1 MDAGLRI
8 DIPDTCANLIDCK
21 TQTAGILCLIL
32 NCFLPGIG
40 SIIAGVVSTR
50 LFRTRAKQLARALS
64 FYPTLFMFRCFIQA
78 LLVVLAMLIVA
89 TVPSSLQA
97 GIQVLQVVSA
107 GDW

>member
-64 FYPTLFMFRCFIQA
+64 FYPTLMFLDNRITS
-78 LLVVLAMLIVA
+78 LH
-89 TVPSSLQA
+89 SSSPRRTCNA
-97 GIQVLQVVSA
+97 NCRYRSF
-107 GDW
+107 

>member
-64 FYPTLFMFRCFIQA
+64 FYPTLFMNTS
-78 LLVVLAMLIVA
+78 LH
-89 TVPSSLQA
+89 SSSPRRTCNA
-97 GIQVLQVVSA
+97 NCRYRSF
-107 GDW
+107 

>member
-64 FYPTLFMFRCFIQA
+64 FYRITSLH
-78 LLVVLAMLIVA
+78 
-89 TVPSSLQA
+89 SSSPRRTCNA
-97 GIQVLQVVSA
+97 NCRYRSF
-107 GDW
+107 

>member
-64 FYPTLFMFRCFIQA
+64 FYPTLFMSKTS
-78 LLVVLAMLIVA
+78 LH
-89 TVPSSLQA
+89 SSSPRRTCNA
-97 GIQVLQVVSA
+97 NCRYRSF
-107 GDW
+107 

>member
-50 LFRTRAKQLARALS
+50 LFRTRAKQLARALFLPHFSCFSMHRITSLHSSSPRRTCNANCRYRS
-64 FYPTLFMFRCFIQA
+64 F
-78 LLVVLAMLIVA
+78 
-89 TVPSSLQA
+89 
-97 GIQVLQVVSA
+97 
-107 GDW
+107 

>member
-64 FYPTLFMFRCFIQA
+64 FYPTLSIFYRTS
-78 LLVVLAMLIVA
+78 LH
-89 TVPSSLQA
+89 SSSPRRTCNA
-97 GIQVLQVVSA
+97 NCRYRSF
-107 GDW
+107 

>member
-64 FYPTLFMFRCFIQA
+64 FYPTLFSITEN
-78 LLVVLAMLIVA
+78 LASFKL
-89 TVPSSLQA
+89 SSSYLQC
-97 GIQVLQVVSA
+97 
-107 GDW
+107 